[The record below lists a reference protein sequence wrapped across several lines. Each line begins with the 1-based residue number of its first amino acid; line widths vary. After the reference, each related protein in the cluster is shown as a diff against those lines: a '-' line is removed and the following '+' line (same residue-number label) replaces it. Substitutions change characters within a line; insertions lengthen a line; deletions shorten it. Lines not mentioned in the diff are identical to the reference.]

1 MRTQHAKTNTTLQ
14 NSHRQTPKRCN
25 MLFQSERSLKCIL
38 EGQSTSNTTSLLH
51 KEGQCLLQI
60 ENMSMSCRVTVAE
73 KENKLFS
80 TKNSNR
86 HSRLGIKINIHSQ

>member
-25 MLFQSERSLKCIL
+25 ILFQSERSLKCIL
-38 EGQSTSNTTSLLH
+38 EGQSTSNTTFLLH
-51 KEGQCLLQI
+51 KEGQYLLQI
-60 ENMSMSCRVTVAE
+60 ENMSMTCRATVAE

-80 TKNSNR
+80 TKK
-86 HSRLGIKINIHSQ
+86 LK